1 MCACNFFKGDHR
13 YDTAGCRGQGNS
25 EILEFCT
32 GAGMHDESAG
42 LPVSDI
48 GKARQGKGF
57 VLMPPPSM
65 EPLSKISGSQ
75 GLSVSAWA
83 PFIHCRGMTRYVSG
97 GPGARHSILQEGSGK
112 AVGEFDRFFGHSTR
126 QGIQTK
132 TKYRSVL
139 VSYKQRIRE

>member
-75 GLSVSAWA
+75 GLSVSAWGT
-83 PFIHCRGMTRYVSG
+83 IHSLSG
-97 GPGARHSILQEGSGK
+97 HDTI
-112 AVGEFDRFFGHSTR
+112 
-126 QGIQTK
+126 
-132 TKYRSVL
+132 
-139 VSYKQRIRE
+139 RIRWTGCEAFNLAGGVREGCGGV

>member
-1 MCACNFFKGDHR
+1 
-13 YDTAGCRGQGNS
+13 
-25 EILEFCT
+25 
-32 GAGMHDESAG
+32 
-42 LPVSDI
+42 VS
-48 GKARQGKGF
+48 
-57 VLMPPPSM
+57 VL
-65 EPLSKISGSQ
+65 G
-75 GLSVSAWA
+75 A

-139 VSYKQRIRE
+139 VQAKDTRMTRSIRVLYSSTSAVVGTTVMNRLITVNNGIIRLNGSLFFFPLSQ